1 MPMGRKIVPDLVQNQ
16 VLTILSPSLTIRE
29 AAKAMSDRNIGA
41 VLVAEGGRLRGICTE
56 RDVAHRVVAKGR
68 DPNLTTIADVMTADP
83 AVVSPDD
90 TPAMAL
96 DTMRRIGCRHLPV
109 MDGERIVGM
118 LSIRDLYAAI
128 HEEME
133 EDLRQR
139 DDFIMG
145 SGYSVAH

>member
-1 MPMGRKIVPDLVQNQ
+1 MGRKIVPDLVQNQ
-16 VLTILSPSLTIRE
+16 VLTILSPSLSVRD
-29 AAKAMSDRNIGA
+29 AAKAMAERNIGA
-41 VLVAEGGRLRGICTE
+41 VLVAEVGRLRGICTE
-56 RDVAHRVVAKGR
+56 RDIAHRVVAKRR
-68 DPNLTTIADVMTADP
+68 DPDLTTIADIMTTDP
-83 AVVSPDD
+83 AVVSPNE

-96 DTMRRIGCRHLPV
+96 EIMRRIGCRHLPV

-128 HEEME
+128 QQDLE

-145 SGYSVAH
+145 SGYSVAG